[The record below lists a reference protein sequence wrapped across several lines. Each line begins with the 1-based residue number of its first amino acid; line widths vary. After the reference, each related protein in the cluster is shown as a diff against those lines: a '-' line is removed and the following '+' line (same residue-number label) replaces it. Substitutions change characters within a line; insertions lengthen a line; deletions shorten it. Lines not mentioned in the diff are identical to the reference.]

1 MKAAWAVAA
10 ATLVAVPI
18 LALPTHA
25 PAQADVA
32 TPRAD
37 EPAGKDGIA
46 IVVHRGGAERPGKI
60 HIGF

>member
-10 ATLVAVPI
+10 AILVAVPI
-18 LALPTHA
+18 LALPTHT

-32 TPRAD
+32 GPRAD
-37 EPAGKDGIA
+37 QPVDKGGIA
-46 IVVHRGGAERPGKI
+46 IVVHRAGEKPRKI